1 MTLLSICQDAAD
13 EVQIPRPAALAGSS
27 APDAQRF
34 VRYANKVAN
43 ALMKRHPWQVLR
55 KEQAFTGVAGSE
67 QTNILPD
74 DFDRFIPETF
84 WNRSAS
90 KLAVGPIDPV
100 RWNGLKSGTYS
111 GSQQL
116 FIYRGSAVYFV
127 PDLSGGES
135 LAFEYVSNQWA
146 RSSADAAQ
154 TSFLADTDTSL
165 IDEELITLGVIYEWL
180 RSEGQPFDVA
190 LADYA
195 GRYDL
200 MVGNDQPT
208 SDVLAAGDI
217 FSNGSRHFTGAPR
230 ANSTDI
236 QY

>member
-1 MTLLSICQDAAD
+1 MTLLSICQAAAD
-13 EVQIPRPAALAGSS
+13 EVQISRPASIVGNT

-34 VRYANKVAN
+34 LRYANKVGDAV
-43 ALMKRHPWQVLR
+43 MKRHPWQVLR
-55 KEQAFTGVAGSE
+55 KEREFTGVAGSE
-67 QTNILPD
+67 QTNILPS

-90 KLAVGPIDPV
+90 NLVVGPIDPV
-100 RWNGLKSGTYS
+100 RWGGLKSGTYS
-111 GSQQL
+111 DTQQF
-116 FIYRGSAVYFV
+116 FIYRGSSVFFI
-127 PDLSGGES
+127 PDLAGGES

-154 TSFLADTDTSL
+154 TSFLADTDTTVL
-165 IDEELITLGVIYEWL
+165 DDELIILGVIYEWQ

-195 GRYDL
+195 GRYEL

-208 SDVLAAGDI
+208 SGVLAAGDI
-217 FSNGSRHFTGAPR
+217 FSRGSRHFTGAPR
-230 ANSTDI
+230 ANQTSVR
-236 QY
+236 Y